1 MKKLLSVLIVAVLL
15 VTQFILPTFA
25 DDEPVPTIKNLI
37 SVTATKDLIAFYNS
51 VKTAVDEDG
60 VAKDVYVYDAT
71 EAGLQF
77 EIEMANGEIFV
88 GDLWETSGFFETE
101 ITCEPIMIYDE
112 NHIGTYEAVV
122 NCGEHTATVEVNIVE
137 TPVESID
144 VVPAFPLYQNYS
156 GYWEIVINENN
167 EEEKYFAYNILDARP
182 YFIIYLK
189 NGETIEGTAEEIY
202 YLTGEVVDIEADQL
216 TEHWTVGTHS
226 VFAAF
231 MGVYTYFDVEVVE
244 DNIAS
249 ITGEAMMYLIENHH
263 GYSMDYVDEDGKV
276 TEYFEYDVFEAKP
289 VFTVTYKDGSTLTG
303 TAEEIY
309 QKTGVW
315 AEDITEQGEKPWAV
329 GENTAK
335 LSYLGHEFEMT
346 IEVMETPVSEV
357 ILTEENGLTIE
368 IKYKDGFSDKAK
380 AIDYTV
386 TEDGYRFKEY
396 IITDMGMIECFVYAE
411 IEEKQEFYISVL
423 GVKSNKLD
431 NCDWLIATMSA
442 NVVAYQLLEEM
453 DIVYTLQVL
462 NMNVAEGKWEK
473 TYRAFDA
480 ETGKSLRIKV
490 VLNEDV
496 TVDKVIYTLSGDT
509 NGDGKVS
516 AIDAR
521 QTLQGVAKLRDFGEV
536 ELLASDANG
545 DGKVTA
551 IDARWILQAVAGSR
565 EI

>member
-15 VTQFILPTFA
+15 VTQFVLPTFA

-60 VAKDVYVYDAT
+60 VVKDVYVYDAT

-77 EIEMANGEIFV
+77 EIEMANGETFV

-112 NHIGTYEAVV
+112 NHIGTYETVV

-216 TEHWTVGTHS
+216 TEHWTIGTHS

-303 TAEEIY
+303 TDEEIY
-309 QKTGVW
+309 QKTGVR

-396 IITDMGMIECFVYAE
+396 IITDMGMIECVVYAE
-411 IEEKQEFYISVL
+411 IEEDQEFYISVL
-423 GVKSNKLD
+423 GVRSNKLD

-473 TYRAFDA
+473 TYRAFDT
-480 ETGKSLRIKV
+480 ETGKSWRIKV

-496 TVDKVIYTLSGDT
+496 TVDKVVYILSGDT

-516 AIDAR
+516 AIDVR
-521 QTLQGVAKLRDFGEV
+521 QTLRGVAILRDFNEV

>member
-15 VTQFILPTFA
+15 VTQFVLPTFA
-25 DDEPVPTIKNLI
+25 DDEPAPTIKNLI

-112 NHIGTYEAVV
+112 NHIGTYETVV

-167 EEEKYFAYNILDARP
+167 EEEKYFVYNILDARP

-202 YLTGEVVDIEADQL
+202 YLTGEVVDIETDQL
-216 TEHWTVGTHS
+216 TERWTVGTHS

-244 DNIAS
+244 DNIES

-303 TAEEIY
+303 TSEEIY

-386 TEDGYRFKEY
+386 IEDGYRFKEY
-396 IITDMGMIECFVYAE
+396 IITDMGMIECVVYAE
-411 IEEKQEFYISVL
+411 IEEDQEFYISVL

-490 VLNEDV
+490 VLNEDI

-521 QTLQGVAKLRDFGEV
+521 QTLQGVAKLRDFSEV

>member
-15 VTQFILPTFA
+15 VTQFVLPTFA
-25 DDEPVPTIKNLI
+25 DDEPAPTIKNLI

-60 VAKDVYVYDAT
+60 VVKDVYVYDAT

-77 EIEMANGEIFV
+77 EIEMTNGESFV

-112 NHIGTYEAVV
+112 NHIGTYETVV

-144 VVPAFPLYQNYS
+144 VVPTFPLYENYS

-182 YFIIYLK
+182 YFIINLK

-202 YLTGEVVDIEADQL
+202 YLTGEVVDIETDQL
-216 TEHWTVGTHS
+216 TEHWTIGTNT

-289 VFTVTYKDGSTLTG
+289 FFTVTYKDGSTLTG
-303 TAEEIY
+303 TVEEIY

-315 AEDITEQGEKPWAV
+315 VEHITEQGENPWNL

-346 IEVMETPVSEV
+346 IEIMESPVADV

-368 IKYKDGFSDKAK
+368 IKYNDGSSDKAK
-380 AIDYTV
+380 AIDYV
-386 TEDGYRFKEY
+386 VLEDGYNFKEY
-396 IITDMGMIECFVYAE
+396 IITDIGMIECVIYAE
-411 IEEKQEFYISVL
+411 VEEEQEFYISVL

-431 NCDWLIATMSA
+431 NCDWLIATLSA
-442 NVVAYQLLEEM
+442 DVIAYQTIEEKESDFKLE
-453 DIVYTLQVL
+453 VL
-462 NMNVAEGKWEK
+462 NMNRVEGKWEK
-473 TYRAFDA
+473 IYRAFDV
-480 ETGKSLRIKV
+480 ETGESLRIKV
-490 VLNEDV
+490 VFKEDI
-496 TVDKVIYTLSGDT
+496 TVDKVIYTVSGDT
-509 NGDGKVS
+509 NADGKVS

-521 QTLQGVAKLRDFGEV
+521 QTLQGVAKLREFGET

-545 DGKVTA
+545 DGKITA
-551 IDARWILQAVAGSR
+551 IDARWILQAAAGSR